1 MSRCM
6 TNRHTRR
13 NAQGELVTLSNQEL
27 ARLERTNRQ
36 QQRPTNTTMGD
47 YGNQDDLAATM
58 QQMKQQMFQMQQ
70 TIQAQQE
77 AAQQAAVLAT
87 QHQ

>member
-1 MSRCM
+1 M
-6 TNRHTRR
+6 TSRHTRR
-13 NAQGELVTLSNQEL
+13 NAQGKLVTLSNQEL